1 MGAKIGQNRLEF
13 CVNGSG
19 AVNQK
24 SLKVCG
30 GVVEKRLGIAVTE
43 AMSIAWDERYLMIQ
57 DEQSNKGPLVS
68 CFMSKK
74 CIILVQRDYE
84 IACNSEL

>member
-1 MGAKIGQNRLEF
+1 VGAKIGQNRLEF
-13 CVNGSG
+13 CVNRSG

-30 GVVEKRLGIAVTE
+30 GVVEKRSGIAVTE
-43 AMSIAWDERYLMIQ
+43 AMSIAWHERYLLIQ
-57 DEQSNKGPLVS
+57 NKQSNKGPLIS

-74 CIILVQRDYE
+74 NVLSLFKGIMK
-84 IACNSEL
+84 